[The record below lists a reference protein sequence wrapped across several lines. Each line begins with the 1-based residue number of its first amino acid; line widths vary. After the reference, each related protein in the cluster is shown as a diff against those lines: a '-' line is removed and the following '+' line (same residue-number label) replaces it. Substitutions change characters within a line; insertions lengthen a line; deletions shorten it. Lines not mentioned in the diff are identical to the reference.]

1 MGSMIVLQTDC
12 LILGGGLAGWM
23 AARETAAA
31 GVKTT
36 LLHDGMGASPWVHG
50 FNVPVHPEDSAD
62 LFLRD
67 TLASGRGLSDPALA
81 RALCQDAAEVF
92 DEMRA
97 LGLSFNRE
105 KDGGYQALRP
115 LGASWPRVV
124 SIGNE
129 TGAEILT
136 RLKETLR
143 DSVTELPGTRALKL
157 LKDGGRVCGA
167 LAYDAA
173 GKRWLTLRAKAVVL
187 ACGGYCGIYP
197 FSTNKRDSGGD
208 GVAMAYEAGAEL
220 CDMEFI
226 QFEPSAAVW
235 PRELAGTSVITTL
248 LFEGAVLRNRDG
260 ERFMLRYGSDGDRV
274 SKDVMSRR
282 IVAEIAR
289 GKGTEHGGVYMDI
302 TGVDPARLASGYQ
315 MYVRRY
321 REVGIDITK
330 EWIELAPA
338 PHTALGGVRVDA
350 QGRAT
355 VRGLFACGEV
365 MGGLHGANRIGGNA
379 GLETLV
385 FGRRAGRTAAAFV
398 NSAGTCCAM
407 PEPAPRLAGE
417 SCASQLEALRHGM
430 REALWNGVNAVRDMQ
445 GLEKAVNVFSNGL
458 EAVSALRGGDT
469 QEAFELL
476 RLKNDMIAAR
486 LTALSALARTD
497 SLGCHARSDHP
508 QEAKRAYRVRVR
520 RDDNAQPYV
529 WKEDLEA

>member
-1 MGSMIVLQTDC
+1 MITLQTDC

-23 AARETAAA
+23 AAREAAAA
-31 GVKTT
+31 GLKTM

-50 FNVPVHPEDSAD
+50 FNVPVYPEDSAD
-62 LFLRD
+62 IFLQD
-67 TLASGRGLSDPALA
+67 TLASGQGLSDPALA

-92 DEMRA
+92 DEIRA
-97 LGLSFNRE
+97 MGLSFNRE
-105 KDGGYQALRP
+105 KDGSYQALRP

-129 TGAEILT
+129 TGAAILT
-136 RLKETLR
+136 RLKEMLKG
-143 DSVTELPGTRALKL
+143 SVTELPATRALKL
-157 LKDGGRVCGA
+157 LKDGSRVCGA

-173 GKRWLTLRAKAVVL
+173 GKRWLNLRANAVVL

-197 FSTNKRDSGGD
+197 VSTNKRDSGGD

-235 PRELAGTSVITTL
+235 PRELVGTSVITTL

-260 ERFMLRYGSDGDRV
+260 ERFMLRYGPEGDRV

-289 GKGTEHGGVYMDI
+289 GKGTEHGGIYMDI

-315 MYVRRY
+315 MYVQRY
-321 REVGIDITK
+321 RNVGIDITK

-350 QGRAT
+350 QGHST
-355 VRGLFACGEV
+355 VQGLFACGEV

-385 FGRRAGRTAAAFV
+385 FGRRAGRAAAAFAR
-398 NSAGTCCAM
+398 SAGRATPSPSPLRSWRRRAAHRKSRRCA
-407 PEPAPRLAGE
+407 AG
-417 SCASQLEALRHGM
+417 CAKPCGM
-430 REALWNGVNAVRDMQ
+430 A
-445 GLEKAVNVFSNGL
+445 
-458 EAVSALRGGDT
+458 
-469 QEAFELL
+469 
-476 RLKNDMIAAR
+476 
-486 LTALSALARTD
+486 
-497 SLGCHARSDHP
+497 
-508 QEAKRAYRVRVR
+508 
-520 RDDNAQPYV
+520 
-529 WKEDLEA
+529 

>member
-1 MGSMIVLQTDC
+1 MITLQTDC

-23 AARETAAA
+23 AAREAAA
-31 GVKTT
+31 VGIKTT

-50 FNVPVHPEDSAD
+50 FNVPVCPEDSAD
-62 LFLRD
+62 LFLKD
-67 TLASGRGLSDPALA
+67 TLASGQGLSDPALA
-81 RALCQDAAEVF
+81 RTLCQDAAEVF
-92 DEMRA
+92 DEIRA
-97 LGLSFNRE
+97 MGLSFNRE
-105 KDGGYQALRP
+105 KDGSYQALRP

-143 DSVTELPGTRALKL
+143 DSVTELPATRALKL
-157 LKDGGRVCGA
+157 LKDGSRVCGA

-173 GKRWLTLRAKAVVL
+173 GQRWLNLRANGVVL
-187 ACGGYCGIYP
+187 ACGGYCGICP

-208 GVAMAYEAGAEL
+208 GIAMAYEAGAEL

-235 PRELAGTSVITTL
+235 PRELVGTSVITTL

-260 ERFMLRYGSDGDRV
+260 ERFMLQYGPEGDRV

-289 GKGTEHGGVYMDI
+289 GKGTEHGGIYMDI

-321 REVGIDITK
+321 RDVGIDITK

-338 PHTALGGVRVDA
+338 PHTALGGVCVDTE
-350 QGRAT
+350 GRTT
-355 VRGLFACGEV
+355 VQGLFACGEV

-385 FGRRAGRTAAAFV
+385 FGRRAGRAAAAFV
-398 NSAGTCCAM
+398 RSAGTCCATI
-407 PEPAPRLAGE
+407 EPAPQLAGE
-417 SCASQLEALRHGM
+417 SCASQIGTLRHEM
-430 REALWNGVNAVRDMQ
+430 REALWNGVNAVRDTQ
-445 GLEKAVNVFSNGL
+445 GLEKAINVFSNGL
-458 EAVSALRGGDT
+458 EAVSALRGVDT

-476 RLKNDMIAAR
+476 RLKNDMIAAH

-497 SLGCHARSDHP
+497 SLGCHARSDYP
-508 QEAKRAYRVRVR
+508 QEAKHTYRVRVR
-520 RDDNAQPYV
+520 RDDNAQPRV
-529 WKEDLEA
+529 WKEDLES